1 MLDRRSVIGLGA
13 ALAGMALATSAAAE
27 ATAPEGSA
35 MGAMTSDAC
44 IDKCI
49 AAHRHCLETAAN
61 VIGQD
66 RTTDSVRRI
75 AILLD
80 CAELCQATANSML
93 RKSSQHALLCEACA
107 RLCENCAEACL
118 SKDSD
123 AAMRSCAT
131 TCRDCALA
139 CRDMASMRM

>member
-1 MLDRRSVIGLGA
+1 MLDRRAVIGSGA
-13 ALAGMALATSAAAE
+13 ALAGVALTSSAAAE
-27 ATAPEGSA
+27 ATASGRDS
-35 MGAMTSDAC
+35 MGAMNFDAYV
-44 IDKCI
+44 DKCM
-49 AAHRHCLETAAN
+49 AAHRQCVETATYA
-61 VIGQD
+61 IGQD
-66 RTTDSVRRI
+66 RSAESAKRI

-80 CAELCQATANSML
+80 CAELCQVTANSML

-123 AAMRSCAT
+123 AVMRNCAT
-131 TCRDCALA
+131 ICRDCARA